1 MKSSQ
6 ILLAAIAI
14 LASGACN
21 AEKSGDAA
29 AGTGAGAA
37 AGPAQAV
44 KPPANGDWSQV
55 VAQTPAGGFMMGNPN
70 AAIKLVEYGSMTC
83 PHCREFDET
92 GMQPLVDKYVKS
104 GRISFEFRNYVRD
117 PFDLAGALIARCN
130 GAKGF
135 FPLTRAMFKDQPKW
149 MAKLQTVAPEQQQAL
164 ATLGPDRQFVE
175 IAKLAG
181 FQQWAAQRGLPSA
194 KSSTCLT
201 NEAEVNRLV
210 QMTSDATEQFPQF
223 PGTPA
228 FTLNGE
234 LLQQAGTWP
243 ALDKKLGEALGG

>member
-1 MKSSQ
+1 MKRSQ
-6 ILLAAIAI
+6 ILLASIAI

-21 AEKSGDAA
+21 AEKSGDSA
-29 AGTGAGAA
+29 AGAGVATSAA
-37 AGPAQAV
+37 SV
-44 KPPANGDWSQV
+44 KPPANGDWSQI
-55 VAQTPAGGFMMGNPN
+55 VAQTPAGGFMMGNPG
-70 AAIKLVEYGSMTC
+70 AALKLVEYGSMTC

-92 GMQPLVDKYVKS
+92 GIQPLVDKYVKT
-104 GRISFEFRNYVRD
+104 GRVSFEFRNYIRD
-117 PFDLAGALIARCN
+117 PFDLAGALITRCN

-149 MAKLQTVAPEQQQAL
+149 MTKLQSVAPEQQQAL

-201 NEAEVNRLV
+201 NEAEINRLV
-210 QMTSDATEQFPQF
+210 QMTSDATEQCPQF

-234 LLQQAGTWP
+234 LLEQAGNWP
-243 ALDKKLGEALGG
+243 TLDKKLSEALGG

>member
-1 MKSSQ
+1 MKRSH
-6 ILLAAIAI
+6 ILLAAVAT

-21 AEKSGDAA
+21 AEKGND
-29 AGTGAGAA
+29 AGATAPA
-37 AGPAQAV
+37 AQAQAV
-44 KPPANGDWSQV
+44 KPPADGDWSQIV
-55 VAQTPAGGFMMGNPN
+55 TATPAGGFQMGNP
-70 AAIKLVEYGSMTC
+70 AAAVKLVEFGSMTC

-92 GMQPLVDKYVKS
+92 AMQPLVDKYVKT
-104 GRISFEFRNYVRD
+104 GRVAFEFRNYVRD
-117 PFDLAGALIARCN
+117 PFDLAGALITRCN

-149 MAKLQTVAPEQQQAL
+149 MATLQTIAPEQQEAL
-164 ATLGPDRQFVE
+164 RTLSPNRQFVE

-194 KSSTCLT
+194 KSTACLS

-210 QMTSDATEQFPQF
+210 QMTSDVNSEFPQF
-223 PGTPA
+223 PGTPS

-234 LLQQAGTWP
+234 LLDNAGTWP
-243 ALDKKLGEALGG
+243 LLEPKLREALGG